1 MITIVDTGGANIN
14 SVLFSLKRID
24 VSYRF
29 ATGPED
35 IMKAEKI
42 LLPGVGSA
50 KNAMKRLEDHGVVK
64 ALQQTKANILGI
76 CLGMQL
82 LFEKSEEGDVDCL
95 GLLPGKVEKIKSTGL
110 SLPHMG
116 WNQLIVSGES
126 PFDIFKGE
134 YVYFVHSYRAQMNDT
149 VLLYA
154 EYGEKIP
161 AIVGRGNYYG
171 TQFHPEKSADVGE
184 RILKRFIEL

>member
-14 SVLFSLKRID
+14 SVLFSLKRIG
-24 VSYRF
+24 VGYRF

-35 IMKAEKI
+35 IITAEKI

-50 KNAMKRLEDHGVVK
+50 KNAMKKLEDQGVVK
-64 ALQQTKANILGI
+64 ALQQTKANILGV

-82 LFEKSEEGDVDCL
+82 LFEKSEEGEIDCL
-95 GLLPGKVEKIKSTGL
+95 GLLPGKVEKIKNTGL
-110 SLPHMG
+110 ALPHMG
-116 WNQLIVSGES
+116 WNQLMVNRVN
-126 PFDIFKGE
+126 PFDSFQDE
-134 YVYFVHSYRAQMNDT
+134 YVYFVHSYRAEMNDI

-161 AIVGRGNYYG
+161 AIVGLGNYFG

-184 RILKRFIEL
+184 KILKRFIEL